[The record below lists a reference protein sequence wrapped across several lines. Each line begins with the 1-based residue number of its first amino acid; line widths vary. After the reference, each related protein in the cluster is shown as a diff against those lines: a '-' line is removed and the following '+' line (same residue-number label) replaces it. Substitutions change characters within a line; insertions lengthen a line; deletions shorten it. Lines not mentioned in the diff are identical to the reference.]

1 MASTRSR
8 GDGGLMYWGLKVLA
22 GAAGAAVVGAAAWAA
37 KNFYE
42 SSDADPRPPSD
53 LRPPADRAW
62 HESEESSDEETREK
76 AKERLPRS
84 NASSPYKRASPK
96 QGKMD
101 RKTLLHKLR
110 RYHDNLV
117 EIPQNEIDMAKEVT
131 QIITA
136 AIRDFIKT
144 KKPELPLGELYPDG
158 HVYDGMKVIR
168 ADQTSVMA
176 PMSLDVN
183 MWQLVPGEETV
194 LCVPGWCLIRRQNV
208 DYFPM
213 GTSGWDHFVIGG
225 YLSPRVVMKMFI
237 RMVQESINWPSLS
250 HAFGFQVRPAMRG
263 LTAALDVFY
272 GSDLQHRVHI
282 TLTPSIRFENLELV
296 AVPHPA
302 IQRAGRPDGLESH
315 QNLWRESFLEAERIK
330 LETLEDGIGCHRV
343 CLKVVKA
350 VTETNTELRPLR
362 YEHLL
367 HLLFH
372 LCDKETRW
380 EPDHLVDRYEDMLQY
395 LQGALAQ
402 GALLHYFD
410 ESVNLFADLRPE
422 TLSTM
427 HQVMSLAVSHPAS
440 LLQR

>member
-8 GDGGLMYWGLKVLA
+8 GDGGLLYWGLKVLA

-37 KNFYE
+37 KNFYK
-42 SSDADPRPPSD
+42 SSDAAPG
-53 LRPPADRAW
+53 PPAERAW
-62 HESEESSDEETREK
+62 HESEESSDEETRER

-84 NASSPYKRASPK
+84 NTSSPYKKPSPK

-101 RKTLLHKLR
+101 KKTLLHKLR
-110 RYHDNLV
+110 RYHDNLA

-131 QIITA
+131 QIIAT

-144 KKPELPLGELYPDG
+144 KKPELPLGDLYADG

-168 ADQTSVMA
+168 ADQTTIMA

-183 MWQLVPGEETV
+183 MWELVPGEETV

-237 RMVQESINWPSLS
+237 RMVQENIDWPSLS
-250 HAFGFQVRPAMRG
+250 HCFGFQVRPKMRG

-272 GSDLQHRVHI
+272 GSDLQHRVQI
-282 TLTPSIRFENLELV
+282 SLTPAVRFENLELV
-296 AVPHPA
+296 ARPHPA
-302 IQRAGRPDGLESH
+302 TLQAARPDGVESY
-315 QNLWRESFLEAERIK
+315 QNLWRESFMEAERIK
-330 LETLEDGIGCHRV
+330 LETLEDELGCHRV

-350 VTETNTELRPLR
+350 VTETNSELRALR

-410 ESVNLFADLRPE
+410 ESVNLFADLPAE
-422 TLSTM
+422 TLQTM
-427 HQVMSLAVSHPAS
+427 HKVISLAVTHPAT